1 MQATLTPRKAV
12 LATLFALAA
21 LLALQSAPSASASGR
36 QISLFEDDVAILQN
50 PVQSLQELRH
60 LGVTMVRLN
69 VRWSFIAPDPNSR
82 IRPNFN
88 AADPN
93 AYPPGSWDR
102 YDAIVRDARA
112 NGIQLMFTPTAF
124 APLWAQGANPQNFG
138 AHYDP

>member
-69 VRWSFIAPDPNSR
+69 VRWSFIAPNPNSR
-82 IRPNFN
+82 SRPRFN
-88 AADPN
+88 ASDPN
-93 AYPPGSWDR
+93 AYPAHNWAP
-102 YDAIVRDARA
+102 YDAIVRTAQLD
-112 NGIQLMFTPTAF
+112 GIQLMFTPTAF
-124 APLWAQGANPQNFG
+124 APV
-138 AHYDP
+138 